1 MQDGQLFGVLFESLC
16 IHDLCVY
23 ASVLPDV
30 KADPIHYYRD
40 ADGLETDAVIELR
53 DGRWAAF
60 EIKLGD
66 NKFDEAAASLMRL
79 KRKIALNPAAE
90 NPKPEFMAVLVGAG
104 EYARRDRETGIYI
117 IPITA
122 LGA

>member
-1 MQDGQLFGVLFESLC
+1 
-16 IHDLCVY
+16 
-23 ASVLPDV
+23 
-30 KADPIHYYRD
+30 
-40 ADGLETDAVIELR
+40 
-53 DGRWAAF
+53 
-60 EIKLGD
+60 
-66 NKFDEAAASLMRL
+66 MRL

-90 NPKPEFMAVLVGAG
+90 NPEPEFMAVLVGAG